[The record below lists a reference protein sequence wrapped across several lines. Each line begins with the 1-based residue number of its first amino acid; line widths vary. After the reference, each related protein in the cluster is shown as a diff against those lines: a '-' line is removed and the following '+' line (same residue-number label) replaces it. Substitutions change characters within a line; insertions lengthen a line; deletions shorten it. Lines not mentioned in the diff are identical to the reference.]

1 MIKCELELDLSW
13 SKECIISEISI
24 TPAIAGNPRASPTVP
39 AVAARQATGATFQI
53 NNANL
58 FVSVVTLSINN
69 IKFWE
74 NIKQG
79 FKRKISWKKYKS
91 EIKTTKKQ

>member
-1 MIKCELELDLSW
+1 MSLIKCELELDLSW

-24 TPAIAGNPRASPTVP
+24 TPAIAGNPRANPTVP

-69 IKFWE
+69 IKF
-74 NIKQG
+74 
-79 FKRKISWKKYKS
+79 
-91 EIKTTKKQ
+91 